1 MVNEGCPY
9 FYVELPDGTRM
20 AALSV
25 RNFPLQF
32 GREVLAG
39 RALLNC
45 EEKVDWRNCELAKD
59 EQTIL
64 VKKLQDSFK
73 PFDFTDNDSDSE

>member
-32 GREVLAG
+32 GREVRAG
-39 RALLNC
+39 C
-45 EEKVDWRNCELAKD
+45 
-59 EQTIL
+59 L
-64 VKKLQDSFK
+64 VQINHFSTHKSSVGAIVVVVMAWISF
-73 PFDFTDNDSDSE
+73 